1 MVYKAH
7 AASALY
13 NLCYVKNCESE
24 CFLNLSNLV
33 WQKLHT
39 FSYPNFL
46 TMNQW
51 LINIFQRDLLKLKEE
66 LSLYQNEADMWKLAD
81 GISNSAGNLALHLI
95 GNLNH
100 FLGATLGNTGYVRH
114 REAEFAL
121 KDVPREKILA
131 DIDALLPIVSAA
143 ISPLST
149 AELEQDFPLE
159 VGGGRA
165 PTGQFLIHLIA
176 HLSYHL
182 GQINYHRRLLTA

>member
-7 AASALY
+7 AATVPY

-24 CFLNLSNLV
+24 CFL
-33 WQKLHT
+33 KLTDRFWKKLYT
-39 FSYPNFL
+39 FNYPNFP

-66 LSLYQNEADMWKLAD
+66 LSLYQNEADMWKLTD

-100 FLGATLGNTGYVRH
+100 FIGATLGNTGYVRN
-114 REAEFAL
+114 RDAEFAL

-131 DIDALLPIVSAA
+131 DIDTLLPIVSAA
-143 ISPLST
+143 ILPLST

-159 VGGGRA
+159 VGGRRA
-165 PTGQFLIHLIA
+165 PTGQFLIHLTA

>member
-1 MVYKAH
+1 
-7 AASALY
+7 
-13 NLCYVKNCESE
+13 
-24 CFLNLSNLV
+24 
-33 WQKLHT
+33 
-39 FSYPNFL
+39 
-46 TMNQW
+46 MNQW

-66 LSLYQNEADMWKLAD
+66 LSLYQNEADIWKLAN
-81 GISNSAGNLALHLI
+81 GVSNSAGNLTLHLI

-100 FLGATLGNTGYVRH
+100 FLGATLGNTGYVRN
-114 REAEFAL
+114 RDAEFAL

-143 ISPLST
+143 ILPLST

-159 VGGGRA
+159 VGGKRA
-165 PTGQFLIHLIA
+165 ATGQFLIHLIA